1 MNPGDLAD
9 IFHDICRKN
18 EDDPTKTA
26 NELMDMLRSNA
37 KPSSTFMFMNPKE
50 KKAIIM
56 MEDGDGGIIFDSD
69 YLILGAG
76 YYEQLEDFFR
86 KEFEKEMKEEKKEEE
101 KE

>member
-1 MNPGDLAD
+1 MTENLEK
-9 IFHDICRKN
+9 IFHDICREN
-18 EDDPTKTA
+18 EEDPTKTA
-26 NELMDMLRSNA
+26 NMLMDMLRSNA
-37 KPSSTFMFMNPKE
+37 KPGSTFMFMNPKE

-56 MEDGDGGIIFDSD
+56 MEDSDGGIIFDSD

-86 KEFEKEMKEEKKEEE
+86 KEFEKEKEMKEEE